1 MPQQPA
7 QQHVGEL
14 HVPLD
19 RAAEEL
25 RQSDEQFR
33 LLVES
38 VQDYAIFMLDLEG
51 RVASWNP
58 GAERI
63 KGYRAE
69 EILGRHF
76 SIFYPSEDVDRGIPD
91 AQLREACLSSR
102 VVDEGWRIRKDGSRF
117 WASGSIATIRDGG
130 GNVIGFAK
138 ITRDLTERR
147 RAEEALHENEARTR
161 LIFDTA
167 LDAVIT
173 MDEHGLVKEWNPQA
187 ERIFGW
193 RYDEAVG
200 RRMSELLIPP
210 RYRAA
215 HENGLRHFLATGAG
229 PLLNRRVEI
238 TAVRRDGN
246 EFPVE
251 LSIAPHQVGDTWFF
265 SGFIRDITRR
275 KQAEAALRESEERF
289 RLLVESIEEYAIFML
304 DLDGRV
310 ASWNPGA
317 EGIRGYPAEEV
328 LGRHFSIFYP
338 PEDIEEGRPDAH
350 WRAATTAFRV
360 EDEGWRVRKDGS
372 RFWAN
377 VVLSAMR
384 NSEGNVIGFAN
395 ITRDLTERRRAEE
408 ALRASEV
415 RWRTMFEKSPVGIVL
430 RNADQRY
437 TAANPAFQKM
447 VGYSEQELTRLN
459 PLDITHED
467 DRLATERTLAE
478 FRTGLRQSAE
488 KEKRFRHKDGS
499 VVWTMLSTFC
509 IPEAGPTPAFYPA
522 IVVDI
527 TERKQAEA
535 ALREAEIELA
545 RASRLTTMDELAAS
559 IAHELKQPLSAA
571 VTNATTCEHWLAED
585 TLDLARAR
593 RAAQR
598 MTAAVRRASEVMD
611 RIRGLLNKTPPE
623 KIRVVVNDLIHET
636 LAVLENELRA
646 RQIVVA
652 AELAEPSPTV
662 MGDHVQLQQVVLN
675 LIMNAVEAMSLVAD
689 RPRLLRVRAR
699 CEAPASVLV
708 AVEDSG
714 TGLDP
719 AIAEHIFDPFFTTK
733 AAGMGM
739 GLSICRSIIDG
750 HGGRLWASP
759 APHHGALVQFT
770 LPSEDSAL

>member
-33 LLVES
+33 LLVKS

-51 RVASWNP
+51 HVASWNP

-117 WASGSIATIRDGG
+117 WANGSIAAIRDGG

-265 SGFIRDITRR
+265 SGFVRDITHR
-275 KQAEAALRESEERF
+275 KQAEASLRESEERF

-304 DLDGRV
+304 DLDGLV
-310 ASWNPGA
+310 VSWNPGA
-317 EGIRGYPAEEV
+317 ERIRGYPAEEV

-338 PEDIEEGRPDAH
+338 PEDIEQGRPDAH

-360 EDEGWRVRKDGS
+360 EDEGWRVRKDRS

-415 RWRTMFEKSPVGIVL
+415 RWRTMFEKFPVGIVL
-430 RNADQRY
+430 RDAEQRY
-437 TAANPAFQKM
+437 MAANPVFQQM
-447 VGYSEQELTRLN
+447 IGYSEQELSGLS

-467 DRLATERTLAE
+467 DRLATERALAE
-478 FRTGLRQSAE
+478 FRGRVRQSAE
-488 KEKRFRHKDGS
+488 KEKRFRHRDGS
-499 VVWTMLSTFC
+499 VVWAMLSTFC
-509 IPEAGPTPAFYPA
+509 IPETGSMPAFYPA

-527 TERKQAEA
+527 TKRKHAEA

-545 RASRLTTMDELAAS
+545 RASRLTTKGELAAS
-559 IAHELKQPLSAA
+559 IAHELRQPLSAA
-571 VTNATTCEHWLAED
+571 VTNATTCQHWLAED

-598 MTAAVRRASEVMD
+598 MIEAVRRASEVMD
-611 RIRGLLNKTPPE
+611 RIRGLIDKTPPE
-623 KIRVVVNDLIHET
+623 KIRVIVNDLIRET
-636 LAVLENELRA
+636 LAVMENELRA

-662 MGDHVQLQQVVLN
+662 MGDQVQLQQVVLN
-675 LIMNAVEAMSLVAD
+675 LIVNAVEAMSLLTD

-699 CEAPASVLV
+699 CEAPAGVLV

-733 AAGMGM
+733 AGGMGM
-739 GLSICRSIIDG
+739 GLSICRSIIDS

-759 APHHGALVQFT
+759 APSHGAVVQFT
-770 LPSEDSAL
+770 LPSEDSAP